1 MDVKVVTVEGEP
13 VDGAVV
19 SLSSV
24 PNNGTF
30 PEIASL
36 TDEQGMAN
44 VICEHVAGEYVFSI
58 DCSSPDDR
66 SFDVF
71 VDGVLL
77 RGVAAK
83 ATGGKVSAVGAAAR
97 LSAGVHEIR
106 LSNAK
111 AWMPDID
118 RMTVA
123 SQAR

>member
-1 MDVKVVTVEGEP
+1 MIVRYLGNRNSNDIVWREVKV
-13 VDGAVV
+13 DA
-19 SLSSV
+19 
-24 PNNGTF
+24 
-30 PEIASL
+30 
-36 TDEQGMAN
+36 
-44 VICEHVAGEYVFSI
+44 AGDYDIEFAY
-58 DCSSPDDR
+58 SSPDDR

-97 LSAGVHEIR
+97 LSASVHEIR

>member
-44 VICEHVAGEYVFSI
+44 VICEHVAGEYVFSVYT
-58 DCSSPDDR
+58 D
-66 SFDVF
+66 
-71 VDGVLL
+71 LY
-77 RGVAAK
+77 
-83 ATGGKVSAVGAAAR
+83 GGSKIPVT
-97 LSAGVHEIR
+97 LSGKEEDLPVILIVTPE
-106 LSNAK
+106 
-111 AWMPDID
+111 
-118 RMTVA
+118 TE
-123 SQAR
+123 